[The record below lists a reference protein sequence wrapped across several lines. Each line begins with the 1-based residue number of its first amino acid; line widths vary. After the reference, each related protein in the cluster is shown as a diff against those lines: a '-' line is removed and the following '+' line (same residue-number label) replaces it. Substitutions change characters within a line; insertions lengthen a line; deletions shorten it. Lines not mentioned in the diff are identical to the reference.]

1 MQIRTR
7 VIAGATTLLALLLL
21 AWAVIPSP
29 REVETSLVEQGRFE
43 RSVSEEGRSRVRERF
58 VVSSPLSGR
67 VARNPLQVGDRVEA
81 GQTVASLWP
90 LAAPLLDER
99 ARAEQAARLGA
110 RQASLARAGA
120 GVSRAQAA
128 WEQARADLARQE
140 ALAQQGFVSANQ
152 NETSRLALRLREQ
165 ELETARQE
173 AEGARFELEQ
183 ARAALQAFAPAPAR
197 VQQPAVAVRSPVSG
211 QVLRLVPQREATGNA
226 GTSLIELG
234 DPRQREVVVDVLT
247 RDAAQLAPGTPARL
261 SNWGGPTLQGKVRRI
276 EPAASTRISALGVEE
291 QRVNVLVDVTSA
303 PDQWPGLGDGFRVDV
318 SLLVQTVDDA
328 MMVPVSAI
336 FPLGAGSGLFVVR
349 DGRARQTPV
358 EVLARNGVQAWIQ
371 PQPNRPDP
379 LVTGT
384 VVIIY
389 PDSQL
394 KDGDRVKR
402 RP

>member
-7 VIAGATTLLALLLL
+7 VIAGATALLALLLL
-21 AWAVIPSP
+21 AWAVMPAP
-29 REVETSLVEQGRFE
+29 REVETGLIERGRFE
-43 RSVSEEGRSRVRERF
+43 RSVSEEGRSRVRARF
-58 VVSSPLSGR
+58 VVSSPLAGR

-120 GVSRAQAA
+120 GVARAQAA
-128 WEQARADLARQE
+128 WEQARTDLARQE

-173 AEGARFELEQ
+173 EQAARFELDQ
-183 ARAALQAFAPAPAR
+183 ARAALQAFAPATAR
-197 VQQPAVAVRSPVSG
+197 AQQPPVAVRSPVSG
-211 QVLRLVPQREATGNA
+211 QVLRLVQQSEATVNA
-226 GTSLIELG
+226 GASLIELG
-234 DPRQREVVVDVLT
+234 DPRQLEVVVDVLT
-247 RDAAQLAPGTPARL
+247 RDAAQLAPGTPAQL
-261 SNWGGPTLQGKVRRI
+261 SNWGGPTLQGRVRRI

-291 QRVNVLVDVTSA
+291 QRVNVLVDITDT

-318 SLLVQTVDDA
+318 SLLVQAVGDA
-328 MMVPVSAI
+328 LMVPVSAI
-336 FPLGAGSGLFVVR
+336 FPVGTGSGLYVLK
-349 DGRARQTPV
+349 DGRSRQTPV
-358 EVLARNGVQAWIQ
+358 EVLARNGVQALIR
-371 PQPNRPDP
+371 PQPALPDA
-379 LVTGT
+379 LQAGT

-394 KDGDRVKR
+394 KDGDRVKQ